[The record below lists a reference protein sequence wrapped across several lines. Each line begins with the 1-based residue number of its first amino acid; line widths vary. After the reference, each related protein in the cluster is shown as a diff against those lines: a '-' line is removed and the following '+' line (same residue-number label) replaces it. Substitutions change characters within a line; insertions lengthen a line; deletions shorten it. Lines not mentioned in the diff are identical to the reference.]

1 MKLKSD
7 YVLREIAGDYVLV
20 PTGEAVAKYNGLFGV
35 SEVGA
40 RILELL
46 PECKDEAQIASK
58 IVEEYEVDEATA
70 RADVAEFI
78 SSLREKE
85 IIED

>member
-1 MKLKSD
+1 MRLKSD

-40 RILELL
+40 RVLELL
-46 PECKDEAQIASK
+46 SECKDEAE
-58 IVEEYEVDEATA
+58 IVSRIVGEYEIDETTA
-70 RADVAEFI
+70 EADVHEFI

>member
-1 MKLKSD
+1 MRLKSD

-46 PECKDEAQIASK
+46 PECIDEEQIVSR
-58 IVEEYEVDEATA
+58 IVEEYDVDEATA
-70 RADVAEFI
+70 AADVNEFI

>member
-1 MKLKSD
+1 MKLKID

-20 PTGEAVAKYNGLFGV
+20 PTGEAVAKFNGLFGV

-46 PECKDEAQIASK
+46 PECRDEDEITAK
-58 IVEEYEVDEATA
+58 ILEEYDVDEETA
-70 RADVAEFI
+70 AADVREFI

>member
-1 MKLKSD
+1 MRLNSD

-20 PTGEAVAKYNGLFGV
+20 PTGEAVAKFNGLFGV

-46 PECKDEAQIASK
+46 PECTDEASVVSRIVDEYDIDEETAK
-58 IVEEYEVDEATA
+58 KDVEEFI
-70 RADVAEFI
+70 AD
-78 SSLREKE
+78 LREKE
-85 IIED
+85 IITE

>member
-1 MKLKSD
+1 MKLKED

-40 RILELL
+40 RIIELL
-46 PECKDEAQIASK
+46 PECANEREIAAK
-58 IVEEYEVDEATA
+58 IVEEYDVDGATA
-70 RADVAEFI
+70 LSDVREFI
-78 SSLREKE
+78 ASMIEKE
-85 IIED
+85 IIE

>member
-1 MKLKSD
+1 MRLNGD

-46 PECKDEAQIASK
+46 PECEDEDEITAK
-58 IVEEYEVDEATA
+58 IVEEYEIDVETA
-70 RADVAEFI
+70 GTDVREFI

>member
-1 MKLKSD
+1 MRLKSD
-7 YVLREIAGDYVLV
+7 YVLREIAGDWVLV

-40 RILELL
+40 RILALL
-46 PECKDEAQIASK
+46 PECNDEEEIAAK
-58 IVEEYEVDEATA
+58 IVEEYDVDAA
-70 RADVAEFI
+70 VAAADVREFI

>member
-1 MKLKSD
+1 MRLNSD

-20 PTGEAVAKYNGLFGV
+20 PTGEAVAKFNGLFGV

-46 PECKDEAQIASK
+46 PECPDEASVVSRI
-58 IVEEYEVDEATA
+58 VDEYDIDEETA
-70 RADVAEFI
+70 KKDVSEFI
-78 SSLREKE
+78 ADLREKE
-85 IIED
+85 IITE

>member
-1 MKLKSD
+1 MKLKPD
-7 YVLREIAGDYVLV
+7 YVLREIAGDFVLV

-46 PECKDEAQIASK
+46 PECEDEAAIVSK
-58 IVEEYEVDEATA
+58 IVEEYDIDEETA
-70 RADVAEFI
+70 SADVNEFI
-78 SSLREKE
+78 SSLRDKE